1 MTNPGPHVKRV
12 ERVESRKGPKMIEE
26 NHHYGESL
34 NEEIAGFLN
43 RYTNNL
49 EDLRTVDKRRQAGID
64 GATENTAEGLYKL
77 RSELIEQKFELCQQR
92 VELMRERADLTKRI
106 TEAIRETAVE
116 LESKWHNSKEKAA
129 KKLTTAGAGI
139 ESQPAWPNN
148 QGAARNTF
156 NIVVERTP
164 TVQKIAR
171 DRNEVNEL
179 HRRTADEWRV
189 ATEEL
194 QTAEES
200 LRELASCILK

>member
-1 MTNPGPHVKRV
+1 MTTPGPHVKRV
-12 ERVESRKGPKMIEE
+12 LRVESRKGLKMIEE
-26 NHHYGESL
+26 NHHFGESL
-34 NEEIAGFLN
+34 NEEIASFRN
-43 RYTNNL
+43 RYSNNL
-49 EDLRTVDKRRQAGID
+49 EDLRIIDKRRQAGID

-116 LESKWHNSKEKAA
+116 YESKWHNSKEKFA

-156 NIVVERTP
+156 NLTVERVP
-164 TVQKIAR
+164 AIQKIAR
-171 DRNEVNEL
+171 DRKEVNDL